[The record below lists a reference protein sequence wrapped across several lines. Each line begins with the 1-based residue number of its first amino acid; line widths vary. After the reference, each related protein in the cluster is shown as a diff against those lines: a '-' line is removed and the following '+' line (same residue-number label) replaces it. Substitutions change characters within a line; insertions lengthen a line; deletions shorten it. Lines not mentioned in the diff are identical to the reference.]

1 VTASLVGTA
10 SGSSPGSREVS
21 PPADERT
28 VPRFASVVETKGGE
42 TQMATLERSFTVKA
56 PLEKVFSYLDEPI
69 NLLEIWP
76 SLVKITDVKALPT
89 GGDRY
94 HWVYKMA
101 GTQFEGDSETVEFVQ
116 NKHFLQKNTGEIP
129 STFDWSFAAENGVT
143 KVLMK
148 TEYEI
153 PKTLLGKLAEPFL
166 VKLNEREADTL
177 IGNLKDRME
186 T

>member
-1 VTASLVGTA
+1 
-10 SGSSPGSREVS
+10 
-21 PPADERT
+21 
-28 VPRFASVVETKGGE
+28 
-42 TQMATLERSFTVKA
+42 MATLERSFTIKA

-76 SLVKITDVKALPT
+76 SLVKITDVKELPT

-101 GTQFEGDSETVEFVQ
+101 GMQFEGDSETVEFVP
-116 NKHFLQKNTGEIP
+116 NRHFLQKNTGEIP
-129 STFDWSFAAENGVT
+129 STFEWSFAAENGVT
-143 KVLMK
+143 KIFMK